1 MVGSSGTDTTLSSAD
16 RRSEIPPSSQE
27 HGSVASGLSTEPTSR
42 PVSHPAATSK
52 PGQTQTLW
60 ILIFKGRPRDL
71 QSTRITELYIA
82 FEDDEGTNITIRLQG
97 AYPDFRIQEEWNQP
111 LPWMRPNFH
120 RRLAVS
126 TWKDLGMRVRD
137 AIWTTPVNNTEL
149 DYGCQSWV
157 GDVVTVLQDANLI
170 TAEEGD
176 NALNGMNP
184 HNPRPQRE
192 TVTVSGPGRGRD
204 VNEMVY
210 RDGSNKLLIQ
220 HTGDGITKDRNM
232 KDGNTKDRNTKD
244 RNMKDGNSKDGN
256 SKGGNREDGMK
267 ASLRS

>member
-176 NALNGMNP
+176 NALNGM
-184 HNPRPQRE
+184 
-192 TVTVSGPGRGRD
+192 
-204 VNEMVY
+204 VNY
-210 RDGSNKLLIQ
+210 ISQAPWR
-220 HTGDGITKDRNM
+220 
-232 KDGNTKDRNTKD
+232 
-244 RNMKDGNSKDGN
+244 
-256 SKGGNREDGMK
+256 
-267 ASLRS
+267 

>member
-1 MVGSSGTDTTLSSAD
+1 MLKV
-16 RRSEIPPSSQE
+16 
-27 HGSVASGLSTEPTSR
+27 
-42 PVSHPAATSK
+42 
-52 PGQTQTLW
+52 
-60 ILIFKGRPRDL
+60 FKGRPRDL

-157 GDVVTVLQDANLI
+157 GDVGTFFSIGGPSYASKTSSRASSTVICPSRSRRIGACRYQ
-170 TAEEGD
+170 
-176 NALNGMNP
+176 P
-184 HNPRPQRE
+184 
-192 TVTVSGPGRGRD
+192 TVSGAFPVSTMLG
-204 VNEMVY
+204 
-210 RDGSNKLLIQ
+210 LL
-220 HTGDGITKDRNM
+220 
-232 KDGNTKDRNTKD
+232 
-244 RNMKDGNSKDGN
+244 
-256 SKGGNREDGMK
+256 
-267 ASLRS
+267 

>member
-1 MVGSSGTDTTLSSAD
+1 MVESSGTDTTRSTAD
-16 RRSEIPPSSQE
+16 RRSEIPQSSHE
-27 HGSVASGLSTEPTSR
+27 HGSVASGLTTDQTSR

-60 ILIFKGRPRDL
+60 ILILKGHPRDL

-82 FEDDEGTNITIRLQG
+82 FGEDEGTNITIRLQG
-97 AYPDFRIQEEWNQP
+97 VYPNFRVQEEWN
-111 LPWMRPNFH
+111 LPRPWTRRNYY

-137 AIWTTPVNNTEL
+137 AIWTTPVNTEL

-176 NALNGMNP
+176 NALNEQDIIGT
-184 HNPRPQRE
+184 R
-192 TVTVSGPGRGRD
+192 TVQDRNVRLALSGSGRWRD
-204 VNEMVY
+204 VNEM
-210 RDGSNKLLIQ
+210 DHS
-220 HTGDGITKDRNM
+220 
-232 KDGNTKDRNTKD
+232 DGNTKDRNTKD
-244 RNMKDGNSKDGN
+244 RNTKDRNTKDRNTKDRNMKGRNKKDEYEKDRNEKDRNTKDIGTR
-256 SKGGNREDGMK
+256 KTG
-267 ASLRS
+267 